1 MTPGTLGKFVETV
14 GIPAAGM
21 AAAGF
26 LAWYLLRWMTGN
38 LGKQMGEIK
47 QEIKNETD
55 DLHAVLRSQQVML
68 VRLIDRVRTLE
79 LNLQTTWTAALTAL
93 DAEPPTLRRTRAEVL
108 AELKEQMLDV
118 AHNGEADE

>member
-26 LAWYLLRWMTGN
+26 LAWYLLKWMTGN

-55 DLHAVLRSQQVML
+55 DLHDTLKLQHTML
-68 VRLIDRVRTLE
+68 VRLIDRIRTLE
-79 LNLQTTWTAALTAL
+79 INTMMSNTAL
-93 DAEPPTLRRTRAEVL
+93 LTKSGCDIPEWRRPRSERIAN
-108 AELKEQMLDV
+108 LKEEIKDV
-118 AHNGEADE
+118 SHNGEGDE

>member
-1 MTPGTLGKFVETV
+1 MTPVTLGKFVETV

-55 DLHAVLRSQQVML
+55 EVQNE
-68 VRLIDRVRTLE
+68 VRLLHNITIKLVDRIRVMERNQMAANVEMLSK
-79 LNLQTTWTAALTAL
+79 LKCDIPVWDTTRS
-93 DAEPPTLRRTRAEVL
+93 EQH
-108 AELKEQMLDV
+108 AELEEQVKDIGV
-118 AHNGEADE
+118 RNGEMN